1 VLNLTDLGIRVILWI
16 GKIVPLPAPAW
27 FAQSLQRVEVTC
39 NAEGTSGFQL
49 TVALSRDTVLDYTGL
64 SDGTLDPYNRVI
76 IGVVMGAVPE
86 ILFDGVILHH
96 QFAPNDQTGKTT
108 LTVSGKDVTAMMDL
122 VELHVPY
129 VQLPDAA
136 IAALVMAKYAPYGIV
151 PTVIPTANIPLLV
164 ETTPWQAGETDLKF
178 LNRIA
183 KRNGYIFFV
192 EPLTLGV
199 NTGYLGP
206 DVRLGLPQSA
216 LTANMGAATNVIS
229 ISFSH
234 DPLEAVGVS
243 GTLFLPLAGGIEVPL
258 PPLSLPAIPPLA
270 AEPSPAMRTLYLGD
284 LATMNPAEALGTMLG
299 AMMSGRDTVT
309 CEGTLDAV
317 RYGGVLRARRPVGVR
332 GVGFSYDG
340 FYWVKRVTHTI
351 AVQEGKYTQAF
362 SLGREG
368 LGAILP
374 EVVP

>member
-1 VLNLTDLGIRVILWI
+1 
-16 GKIVPLPAPAW
+16 
-27 FAQSLQRVEVTC
+27 
-39 NAEGTSGFQL
+39 
-49 TVALSRDTVLDYTGL
+49 
-64 SDGTLDPYNRVI
+64 
-76 IGVVMGAVPE
+76 VVMGAVPE

-96 QFAPNDQTGKTT
+96 QFAPNDQPGKTT

>member
-96 QFAPNDQTGKTT
+96 QFAPNDQPGKTT